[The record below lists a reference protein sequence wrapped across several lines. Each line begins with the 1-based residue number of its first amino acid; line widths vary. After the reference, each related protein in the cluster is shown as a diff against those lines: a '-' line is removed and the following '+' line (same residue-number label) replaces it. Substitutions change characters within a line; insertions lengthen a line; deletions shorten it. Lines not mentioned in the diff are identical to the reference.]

1 MDKLVV
7 SAREAR
13 DMLAVSNGEMSKL
26 LHEGKVKAFRRG
38 TKWCIPVE
46 ELKAFVMREAEADT
60 ERRIN
65 GK

>member
-1 MDKLVV
+1 
-7 SAREAR
+7 
-13 DMLAVSNGEMSKL
+13 MLAVSNGEMSKL